1 MIENSHLEINV
12 FSFTTFLGMQRK
24 NQKSGRDRLSFFF
37 FYCCWCYSVILGNNN
52 NKLLENSV
60 LHTRNQDPLN
70 QHIKVCKGIYDPQQV
85 YETLTQQ
92 RQENK
97 EEEEK

>member
-1 MIENSHLEINV
+1 MLV
-12 FSFTTFLGMQRK
+12 
-24 NQKSGRDRLSFFF
+24 
-37 FYCCWCYSVILGNNN
+37 NNN
-52 NKLLENSV
+52 NKLLGNSV

-70 QHIKVCKGIYDPQQV
+70 QHIVVCKGIYDSRQV

-97 EEEEK
+97 GKEEKQN